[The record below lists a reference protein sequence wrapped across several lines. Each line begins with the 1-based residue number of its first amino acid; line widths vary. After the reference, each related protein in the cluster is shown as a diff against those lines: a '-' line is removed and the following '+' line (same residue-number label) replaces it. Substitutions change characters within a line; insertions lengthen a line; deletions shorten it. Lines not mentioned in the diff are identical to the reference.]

1 MLAATDILTA
11 SFSWLIDDWGKL
23 DTWIVITG
31 ALAAM
36 ACAIPGSFLVL
47 RRQSMMGDALTHTV
61 LPGIVAAFLL
71 SHYLKTSGWISTDP
85 ADPHKAFD
93 ATSYTFMFGGALLTG
108 VLTAILTEWVSRRGG
123 VENSAALGVVYT
135 SMFAVGLLTIRL
147 AADSVHIDPDC
158 VLYGNLE
165 SVWGGSGQ
173 VPRAAWVSG
182 GCLVFNIAMA
192 GCFFKE
198 LRISTFDPAL
208 ATTLGINATL
218 IDYALMGVTA
228 ATAVAAFESV
238 GNILVIA
245 MLIVPAATAHLLTD
259 RLWVMLLLAAI
270 VAASSAAI
278 GHVMALSL
286 PPVLMAPF
294 AEQPLLSGV
303 PIDSLDAS
311 TSGMMAAAAGGLF
324 VAALFLAPRHGVLV
338 RIGHRF
344 RLSIRIS
351 AEDLLGTLYRQDET
365 SRDTPLPTGRRTFAQ
380 RYAAWRLR
388 RQRLVLHSSG
398 QLELTAAGRHA
409 ARKLIRAHRLWESY
423 MARHFDVPAD
433 HLHETAHKVE
443 HYLDPEL
450 RDQLAH
456 ELDTPDTDPHG
467 REIPDD

>member
-182 GCLVFNIAMA
+182 GCLVFNIVMA

-218 IDYALMGVTA
+218 IDYALMGATA

-270 VAASSAAI
+270 VAASSRK
-278 GHVMALSL
+278 GMAK
-286 PPVLMAPF
+286 P
-294 AEQPLLSGV
+294 
-303 PIDSLDAS
+303 
-311 TSGMMAAAAGGLF
+311 
-324 VAALFLAPRHGVLV
+324 
-338 RIGHRF
+338 
-344 RLSIRIS
+344 
-351 AEDLLGTLYRQDET
+351 
-365 SRDTPLPTGRRTFAQ
+365 
-380 RYAAWRLR
+380 
-388 RQRLVLHSSG
+388 
-398 QLELTAAGRHA
+398 
-409 ARKLIRAHRLWESY
+409 
-423 MARHFDVPAD
+423 
-433 HLHETAHKVE
+433 
-443 HYLDPEL
+443 
-450 RDQLAH
+450 
-456 ELDTPDTDPHG
+456 
-467 REIPDD
+467 

>member
-1 MLAATDILTA
+1 MLATTDILTA
-11 SFSWLIDDWGKL
+11 SFSSLIDGWFEL
-23 DTWIVITG
+23 DTWIVITA

-71 SHYLKTSGWISTDP
+71 SHNLKSSGWISIDP
-85 ADPHKAFD
+85 ADPHKAYD
-93 ATSYTFMFGGALLTG
+93 ATSYTFMFVGALFTG
-108 VLTAILTEWVSRRGG
+108 VLTAILTEWVSRRGS

-135 SMFAVGLLTIRL
+135 SLFAIGLLTIRL

-165 SVWGGSGQ
+165 SVWDGTDQ
-173 VPRAAWVSG
+173 APRAAWIGG
-182 GCLVFNIAMA
+182 GCLVINIVLAS
-192 GCFFKE
+192 CFFKE

-208 ATTLGINATL
+208 ATTLGIHATL
-218 IDYALMGVTA
+218 IDYALMAVTA

-259 RLWVMLLLAAI
+259 RLWVMLILSTIIAAL
-270 VAASSAAI
+270 SAVL
-278 GHVMALSL
+278 GHAMALSL
-286 PPVLMAPF
+286 PPILMAPF

-303 PIDSLDAS
+303 SVDSLDAS
-311 TSGMMAAAAGGLF
+311 TSGMMAAAAGVLF
-324 VAALFLAPRHGVLV
+324 VAALFFAPRHGIFV

-344 RLSIRIS
+344 RLAIRIS
-351 AEDLLGTLYRQDET
+351 AEDVLGTLYRQDEP
-365 SRDTPLPTGRRTFAQ
+365 SRDLPLFNGRPTFVQRFAT
-380 RYAAWRLR
+380 WLLR
-388 RQRLVLHSSG
+388 RQRLVVDSSG
-398 QLELTAAGRHA
+398 RLELTEPGRHA

-443 HYLDPEL
+443 HFLDPEL
-450 RDQLAH
+450 RDRLAR

-467 REIPDD
+467 REIPED